1 MRSQVCAALAA
12 GVIGSISS
20 LAAADIINIQ
30 GDPSNSSEG
39 FGNFSGLIQYEFQ
52 SGDTGLLDIQLTNTS
67 DPLLG
72 GFITGF
78 VFNIGAP
85 RYSQA
90 DTAALLFS
98 THPSIVN
105 IPGPGVN
112 AMPFGYF
119 NAGAGIGGQFEG
131 GGSPNTGIGVGS
143 SGAFQ
148 FEVTS
153 DFASTLTASSFI
165 DGPNEFNFVVRFR
178 GFANGGS
185 DKVPVPAPA
194 SAALLGIG
202 AVAVGAR
209 RRRSN

>member
-1 MRSQVCAALAA
+1 MRSQVCAAVAA

-20 LAAADIINIQ
+20 LAAADIINIH
-30 GDPSNSSEG
+30 GDSGHSTEG
-39 FGNFSGLIQYEFQ
+39 LGAFSGSIKYEFQ
-52 SGDTGLLDIQLTNTS
+52 SGTTGLLDINLTNTT
-67 DPLLG
+67 DPLRG

-85 RYSQA
+85 QYSPA
-90 DTAALLFS
+90 DTASLLLS
-98 THPSIVN
+98 SHPSIVN
-105 IPGPGVN
+105 IPGPGIN
-112 AMPFGYF
+112 GMPFGHF
-119 NAGAGIGGQFEG
+119 TAGAGIGGQFEG
-131 GGSPNTGIGVGS
+131 GGNPNLGIGVGS

-153 DFASTLTASSFI
+153 DFASALTASSFI

-178 GFANGGS
+178 GLANGGS

-202 AVAVGAR
+202 AVAVGTR
-209 RRRSN
+209 RRRAC